1 MRKIV
6 LIAFLLLPLI
16 SFGQEIV
23 TISGY
28 IEDAEN
34 GEKLLGGTV
43 FDLRSKK
50 GAATNDYGF
59 YSLTLPKDSVH
70 LRISYTGFDT
80 QYFKG
85 LPTGDMQLTFKME
98 FNMLDEVE
106 IIGNKEEQVHLK
118 SEMSTIDISMEKVKT
133 LPVLLGEKDIMKT
146 IQLMPGVQTG
156 SEGTSGLYV
165 RGGGPDQN
173 LILLDGVPV
182 YNASHLFGFF
192 SVFNADA
199 INSVKLIKGGFPARY
214 GGRLSSVI
222 DIKMKEGNMKEFHGE
237 GSVGLISSKLTLEGP
252 IKKDKTSF
260 LISGRRTYID
270 LLARPVIRAAG
281 EGLVAGYY
289 FYDLNAKVN
298 HKFSDKDRLYV
309 SAYQG
314 DDKAYSNYEDTWTN
328 NGQTTTDRTS
338 AQLKW
343 GNTITAIRWNHMVSN
358 KIFMNTTLRYSKYR
372 FLVGADDEVITTAGG
387 TSTTDAFSYAYISG
401 IEDWSGKVDF
411 DWVPNPNHFVRFGA
425 GDIYHT
431 YTPGVQQYQIT
442 ESNASAIDTTFGA
455 NKQFAHEL
463 FAYVEDE
470 LKIGEKFKGN
480 IGLHFSGFIV
490 GNKNYWSLQPR
501 ISGRYLLNGNS
512 SVKAS
517 YASMTQ
523 FMHLLTNAG
532 IGLPT
537 DLWLPATER
546 VKPQI
551 AHQWAAGYAK
561 TIKGKYELSLEG
573 YYKIMDNLIEYKDG
587 ASFFSTD
594 QDWQDKIESGRGWSY
609 GGELLLEKKL
619 GKTTGWIGYTLSW
632 TNRQFENLN
641 FGEVFPYRYDRR
653 HDLGVAVTH
662 EFNDKVSVGM
672 VWVYGTGN
680 AVTLGLERYQPA
692 SISQFDWYSEVEHIE
707 GRNNY
712 RMPAYHRLDLSV
724 NLKKDRKWGQ
734 RTWSFGVYN
743 VYSRQ
748 NPFYLEF
755 GYDNSGNRKLFQYSL
770 FPIIP
775 SFSYS
780 FKF

>member
-1 MRKIV
+1 
-6 LIAFLLLPLI
+6 
-16 SFGQEIV
+16 
-23 TISGY
+23 
-28 IEDAEN
+28 
-34 GEKLLGGTV
+34 
-43 FDLRSKK
+43 
-50 GAATNDYGF
+50 
-59 YSLTLPKDSVH
+59 
-70 LRISYTGFDT
+70 
-80 QYFKG
+80 
-85 LPTGDMQLTFKME
+85 
-98 FNMLDEVE
+98 
-106 IIGNKEEQVHLK
+106 
-118 SEMSTIDISMEKVKT
+118 
-133 LPVLLGEKDIMKT
+133 
-146 IQLMPGVQTG
+146 G

-173 LILLDGVPV
+173 LILLDGVPI

-237 GSVGLISSKLTLEGP
+237 GSIGLISSKLTLEGP

-270 LLARPVIRAAG
+270 LLARPLIKSIG
-281 EGLVAGYY
+281 EGVTAGYY

-309 SAYQG
+309 SAYMG
-314 DDKAYSNYEDTWTN
+314 DDKAYTNISESWTNGGSNYSYTEE
-328 NGQTTTDRTS
+328 

-343 GNTITAIRWNHMVSN
+343 GNLITAVRWNHMVSN

-372 FLVGADDEVITTAGG
+372 FLVGADETNSETTGG
-387 TSTTDAFSYAYISG
+387 TTNTNSFSYAYKSG

-431 YTPGVQQYQIT
+431 FTPGVNQYQVT

-455 NKQFAHEL
+455 DKEFAHEL
-463 FAYVEDE
+463 FAYIEDE
-470 LKIGEKFKGN
+470 IKIGERLKGN
-480 IGLHFSGFIV
+480 AGLHFSGFLV
-490 GNKNYWSLQPR
+490 GSKNYWSLQPR
-501 ISGRYLLNGNS
+501 INGRYLLNDVS
-512 SVKAS
+512 SIKAS

-546 VKPQI
+546 VKPQT
-551 AHQWAAGYAK
+551 AHQWAAGYARTFK
-561 TIKGKYELSLEG
+561 KKYEVSVEG
-573 YYKIMDNLIEYKDG
+573 YYKIMNNLIEYKDG
-587 ASFFSTD
+587 ASFFSTE
-594 QDWQDKIESGRGWSY
+594 QDWQDKIEVGRGWSY
-609 GGELLLEKKL
+609 GGELLIEKKI
-619 GKTTGWIGYTLSW
+619 GKTTGWIGYTLAW

-653 HDLGVAVTH
+653 HDIGAALTH
-662 EFNDKVSVGM
+662 EFNDRVSVGV

-680 AVTLGLERYQPA
+680 AVTLGLERYQ
-692 SISQFDWYSEVEHIE
+692 SVYGTQFGWGGEIEHIE
-707 GRNNY
+707 SRNNY
-712 RMPAYHRLDLSV
+712 RMPAYHRLDVSV
-724 NLKKDRKWGQ
+724 NLKKEMKWGE

-748 NPFYLEF
+748 NPFYLAF
-755 GYDNSGNRKLFQYSL
+755 GYDDTGNRKLYQYSL
-770 FPIIP
+770 FPFIP
-775 SFSYS
+775 SFNYA